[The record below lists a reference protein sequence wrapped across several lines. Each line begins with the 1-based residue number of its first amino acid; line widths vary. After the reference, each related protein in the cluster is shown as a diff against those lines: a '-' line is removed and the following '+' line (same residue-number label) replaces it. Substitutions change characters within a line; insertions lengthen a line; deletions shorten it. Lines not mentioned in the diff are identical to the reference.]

1 MSCCLSV
8 NGRNLQPC
16 DWLLESCSTLALA
29 FLLLNPQNICQI
41 IIAIIATFNALISPS
56 VCLSIHL
63 SVGPF
68 VFRSVRQS
76 KLCVCVVCVLV
87 CVYNITPTTLL
98 NFLFFFFLFVFFSF
112 LLPFLIF
119 FCSLFSSFLFFFR
132 LCPRAPSLGLQ
143 GPLTQSGL
151 SYPSCDP
158 ADKIGVRIEHGSHQR
173 RDCCCCFCCRCC

>member
-98 NFLFFFFLFVFFSF
+98 NFLFFFFLFVFFS
-112 LLPFLIF
+112 
-119 FCSLFSSFLFFFR
+119 LFSSFSYFFLFSFFFFPLFFSFM
-132 LCPRAPSLGLQ
+132 PTGPIFGASGPSNSIRAVIP
-143 GPLTQSGL
+143 
-151 SYPSCDP
+151 
-158 ADKIGVRIEHGSHQR
+158 
-173 RDCCCCFCCRCC
+173 